1 MLRVSWLVFLLL
13 SCSFSWAQQ
22 GPNSNFI
29 YFTEGQ
35 TPDPWH
41 WVLADPGNWWMPV
54 EDDGGRS
61 ANGKVTLTSAKD
73 KDFPGA
79 ISLKWK
85 KSDDWGSVTL
95 SGGMLD
101 ISKFEQAAE
110 LVIAM
115 RVNTKV
121 PATVNVKMACGE
133 DCEAEVNVADN
144 LKNMKRGQWMALP
157 IALDCFSANG
167 VDLSKVN
174 WPFSIGTAGKLELD
188 IVEISLAP
196 MAEGEEGCV
205 PNS

>member
-1 MLRVSWLVFLLL
+1 MLRSIYCLALLVLANLCF
-13 SCSFSWAQQ
+13 AQSS
-22 GPNSNFI
+22 PNSNYV
-29 YFTEGQ
+29 YFTQGQ

-54 EDDGGRS
+54 EDTGGQS
-61 ANGKVTLTSAKD
+61 GKGKVSLASAED

-101 ISKFEQAAE
+101 LSKFEHAAE
-110 LVIAM
+110 LVIAL
-115 RVNTKV
+115 RVNSKV
-121 PATVNVKMACGE
+121 PSTVNVKMACGE
-133 DCEAEVNVADN
+133 GCEAEVNVADN

-157 IALDCFSANG
+157 IALDCFSASG
-167 VDLSKVN
+167 VDLSKIN

-188 IVEISLAP
+188 IVEVSLAP